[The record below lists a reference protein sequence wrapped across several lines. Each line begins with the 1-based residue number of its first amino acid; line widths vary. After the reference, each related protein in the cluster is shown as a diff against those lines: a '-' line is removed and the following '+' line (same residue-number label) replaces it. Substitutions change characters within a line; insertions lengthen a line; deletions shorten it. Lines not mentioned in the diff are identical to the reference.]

1 MEKKKLNIPHNLNKS
16 YKEILDE
23 ILTKADLE
31 NKEVWFMDV
40 YNYLEKINKKDLMP
54 IVLKDL
60 KKLGLEI
67 ILNKVHAEYKDFTVS
82 K

>member
-1 MEKKKLNIPHNLNKS
+1 METMQNKINHS
-16 YKEILDE
+16 YQKILDE
-23 ILTKADLE
+23 IMKKADFE
-31 NKEVWFMDV
+31 NKEIWFMDI

-54 IVLKDL
+54 FLLKDL

-67 ILNKVHAEYKDFTVS
+67 ILNKMHIDYTDYTIS